1 MTREE
6 FADWKKHPVTKQV
19 FEGLRERERD
29 KAEELIQSAG
39 IDSQQDRYL
48 SGYIAALR
56 DFYLIEAEDGDT
68 E

>member
-19 FEGLRERERD
+19 FAGLQEREQE

-39 IDSQQDRYL
+39 IAPLQDRYL